1 MAKIK
6 RSPSL
11 ETGFGNYRWK
21 LQMNRQVSLSYL
33 NGGFGNVMEQTL
45 VLVKPDGVQR
55 GLAGE
60 VISRLERRG
69 LKLVAMKLMRVEESL
84 AKQHYAEH
92 IERPFFPGLVSFI
105 TSGPIVAMAWQGDN
119 AISLARQTMGAT
131 NPVDS
136 APGTIRGDLGVNIG
150 RNIVHG
156 SDGPESA
163 QRELNLFFQAG
174 EILDYERSTDSWIT
188 EP

>member
-1 MAKIK
+1 
-6 RSPSL
+6 
-11 ETGFGNYRWK
+11 
-21 LQMNRQVSLSYL
+21 
-33 NGGFGNVMEQTL
+33 MEQTL

-69 LKLVAMKLMRVEESL
+69 LKLVAMKLMQVDEAL
-84 AKQHYAEH
+84 ARQHYGEH
-92 IERPFFPGLVSFI
+92 VERPFFPGLVGFI
-105 TSGPIVAMAWQGDN
+105 TSSPIVAMVWEGEK
-119 AISLARQTMGAT
+119 AIELARQTMGAT
-131 NPVDS
+131 DPVNS

-150 RNIVHG
+150 RNLVHG

-163 QRELNLFFQAG
+163 QREVSLFFKPE
-174 EILDYERSTDSWIT
+174 EILTYPRSTDPWIT